1 MKTELDTGLDA
12 IMKIWDR
19 QRAEEAATMCA
30 KRRPSKEEIERALVI
45 VKWFFACNSQTGA
58 CPLLDNEYWE
68 KKLCALAEWIATL
81 EGDIPDEPEKA
92 EDMNSKP
99 IGWVMVTERMPE
111 PGLAVLVATYGG
123 RLVAMD
129 ALFDNEVWIKSE
141 DKDVTHWMPLPLPP
155 NGKPQPKG
163 QPHANPK
170 QNPKN
175 SPPHSSP
182 DDRGRSSED
191 MRGLQRQRVQL

>member
-1 MKTELDTGLDA
+1 MKTEYDIVSERNSA
-12 IMKIWDR
+12 ECIKIVNQKLSEDWR
-19 QRAEEAATMCA
+19 
-30 KRRPSKEEIERALVI
+30 V
-45 VKWFFACNSQTGA
+45 VGGVWYGG
-58 CPLLDNEYWE
+58 EYDPV
-68 KKLCALAEWIATL
+68 AQAMTR
-81 EGDIPDEPEKA
+81 DIPDEPEPA

-163 QPHANPK
+163 QPPC
-170 QNPKN
+170 
-175 SPPHSSP
+175 
-182 DDRGRSSED
+182 
-191 MRGLQRQRVQL
+191 